1 MTAPDEPGAGPQ
13 PVHWTQLA
21 NGGALLA
28 LAALAIAGARV
39 SLRLSWLLAPAAGV
53 LLVIAVLAGWGA
65 AIQLSGGTHMDDH
78 PWV

>member
-1 MTAPDEPGAGPQ
+1 VTAPDEPGAAPQ
-13 PVHWTQLA
+13 PVHWTQFA

-28 LAALAIAGARV
+28 LAALAITGARA

-53 LLVIAVLAGWGA
+53 LVVVAVLAGWGA
-65 AIQLSGGTHMDDH
+65 AIQLSGGTHTDDH